1 MSNYLDLLMTNKIF
15 DENMT
20 DELISDETNS
30 DTYPSN
36 VNLLKG
42 GDGETGNMD
51 NPNGGFPPIII
62 IERERAIKKEESKN
76 RELGGVVVGISIKD
90 ILGKKKS

>member
-1 MSNYLDLLMTNKIF
+1 MSNYLDLLMTNKNF

-20 DELISDETNS
+20 DELISDDS
-30 DTYPSN
+30 ADSN
-36 VNLLKG
+36 LMLG
-42 GDGETGNMD
+42 GTDNQD

-62 IERERAIKKEESKN
+62 IERERAIQKEENKN
-76 RELGGVVVGISIKD
+76 RELGNVVMGISIKD